1 FWENGIRYFNFYGPN
16 HEIIEI
22 SQMKK

>member
-1 FWENGIRYFNFYGPN
+1 IRYFNFYGPN

>member
-1 FWENGIRYFNFYGPN
+1 WENGIRYFNFYGPN

>member
-1 FWENGIRYFNFYGPN
+1 NGIRYFNFYGPN

>member
-1 FWENGIRYFNFYGPN
+1 RYFNFYGPN

>member
-1 FWENGIRYFNFYGPN
+1 GIRYFNFYGPN